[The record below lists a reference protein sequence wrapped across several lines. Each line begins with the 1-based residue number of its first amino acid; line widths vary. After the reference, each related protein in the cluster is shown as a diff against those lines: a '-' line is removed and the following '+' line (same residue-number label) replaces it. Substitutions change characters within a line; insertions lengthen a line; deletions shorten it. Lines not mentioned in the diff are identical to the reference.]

1 LDYRQAG
8 TVQYRISPRLATAQS
23 EGWGEAAKVRLDA
36 LNAARL
42 IEADAVAV
50 LGKPKS

>member
-1 LDYRQAG
+1 V
-8 TVQYRISPRLATAQS
+8 TKS
-23 EGWGEAAKVRLDA
+23 ESWGEAVKARLDA
-36 LNAARL
+36 FNAARS